1 MAGTLLSWLRRT
13 VIGLSEKAVDDS
25 LDSNETQP
33 IDFEILGDPQHPKFS
48 EMRRRYAVRQARE
61 GHDDLE

>member
-13 VIGLSEKAVDDS
+13 VIDLSEKAVDDS
-25 LDSNETQP
+25 LDKNENQP
-33 IDFEILGDPQHPKFS
+33 IDFEILGDPMHPKFP

-61 GHDDLE
+61 EHDDVE